1 MLMTDKTTKT
11 TDYIPRPADVS
22 DVALPDELRPLL
34 EQLARNV
41 HEVWAESRLRQGW
54 TYGAGRSDELKT
66 HPCLV
71 PYDRLSEEE
80 KDYDRDTSVN
90 TLKFI
95 LKQGFRIEKKK

>member
-11 TDYIPRPADVS
+11 TDYIPSPADVS

-54 TYGAGRSDELKT
+54 TYGAYRSDELKT

-95 LKQGFRIEKKK
+95 LKQGFRIEKEK